1 MKRFKEIG
9 VTVLKDFKVKENS
22 EEMKKLLYEIND
34 ILYKKQQQYA
44 LYTTANRLRNILIQ
58 YGVQIKG
65 LELKKDSFKQ
75 KQNEIL
81 QKLRT
86 ICTNLNTYI
95 LDYQET
101 DESEINASHSLQK
114 YQLGKYIK
122 NKDKLTTEE
131 ILTLLNENKELYE
144 DLKEDRVLQSFTKM
158 QNELIEMFNKFY
170 CF

>member
-1 MKRFKEIG
+1 M
-9 VTVLKDFKVKENS
+9 VT
-22 EEMKKLLYEIND
+22 
-34 ILYKKQQQYA
+34 
-44 LYTTANRLRNILIQ
+44 
-58 YGVQIKG
+58 
-65 LELKKDSFKQ
+65 LKKDSFKQ

-144 DLKEDRVLQSFTKM
+144 DLKEDTVLQSFTKM
-158 QNELIEMFNKFY
+158 QNELIERFNKFY